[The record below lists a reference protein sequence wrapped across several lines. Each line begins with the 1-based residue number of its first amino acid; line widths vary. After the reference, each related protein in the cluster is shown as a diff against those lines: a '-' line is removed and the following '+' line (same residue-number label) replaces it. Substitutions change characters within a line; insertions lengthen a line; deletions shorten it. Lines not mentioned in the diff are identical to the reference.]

1 MKQRPVLILI
11 ILTLAVMTAGHFD
24 WWQSVNGFIRA
35 GAQPVLASETA
46 VSRKSIGFFSI
57 IANLRNLATENAQL
71 RAKVT
76 QLEADLSVLKEVK
89 HENDLLRQELSF
101 VENNREE
108 FVPAQLIGR
117 TTAGLIKDIVISR
130 GERDG
135 IRVGQAVMAQGYLIG
150 AISEV
155 TSNQATVRLVTHP
168 GSLVPVVL
176 QESRS
181 TGLLRGGIGGLS
193 MTDILIDATIAANET
208 VVTSG
213 LGGYLPSGLPVGKV
227 VAVSASPGDITKRS
241 SVSSPIDPSKLE
253 LVFVRKAD

>member
-1 MKQRPVLILI
+1 MRQRPILVLI
-11 ILTLAVMTAGHFD
+11 ILTLAILIAGRFD
-24 WWQSVNGFIRA
+24 WWLSVKGLVQSAVS
-35 GAQPVLASETA
+35 PVLASETLA
-46 VSRKSIGFFSI
+46 TRKSIGFFSI
-57 IANLRNLATENAQL
+57 ITNLRNLAKENAQL
-71 RAKVT
+71 REKVT
-76 QLEADLSVLKEVK
+76 QLEAELSVLKEIK
-89 HENDLLRQELSF
+89 HENDLLRAQLSF
-101 VENNREE
+101 VQNEQEE

-130 GERDG
+130 GTAQG
-135 IRVGQAVMAQGYLIG
+135 IKTGSAVMAQGYLVGIV
-150 AISEV
+150 SEV
-155 TSNQATVRLVTHP
+155 SESQATVRLITHP

-227 VAVSASPGDITKRS
+227 VAITASVGDITKRS

-253 LVFVRKAD
+253 LVFVRKAP